1 MALVI
6 ESPRVRCARIQA
18 ETGNE
23 NDLKQ
28 EQRWLLAVLRP
39 ASNRGMPR
47 ETRLDRLTQLLHPA
61 TYTHEQLIQ
70 SLRQANQDVAKAAEL
85 VLTGAVAKPKPDT
98 RVVCIDDSDDDTPC
112 SATRPGKKRKVMDPA
127 GFMARLT
134 ENQEKLAPARKTGE
148 RPVQLRSMFTDPGET
163 TITYSQLPTL
173 TLHRSPIPA
182 SLASAL
188 FLEMMQ
194 EAATYQRH
202 EWFLAG
208 RKVLS
213 PHTSGYYHDGQLE
226 QEDSAASDGYWYAG
240 KKVDPAPRYPSLLGE
255 AAELI
260 TPFVNEVLSRRERLK
275 GEYAGEWR
283 ASFAAVNH
291 YQGAGSSVG
300 WHADQSTCTSD
311 VSPTSAHAFD
321 ARQISDHAQRS
332 SPSPSARHANSVSV
346 PCRTISPRRQTR
358 SGTRSGRTPSPSAT
372 TRSPSCTPARRN
384 CTSIPCRL
392 RPAVPWISSS
402 RRMMPPSDGSRQRI
416 ERGTRAGSISRSGS
430 TDRISDRTRAWV
442 RQEGSDRARPSVG
455 AVSPGALPTNCCQ
468 TQLIV
473 LFAS

>member
-6 ESPRVRCARIQA
+6 ESARVRCARIQA
-18 ETGNE
+18 ETCKECETGAALVVGCPE
-23 NDLKQ
+23 T
-28 EQRWLLAVLRP
+28 
-39 ASNRGMPR
+39 ASNRGEMPR

-98 RVVCIDDSDDDTPC
+98 RVVCIDDSDDDGAPY
-112 SATRPGKKRKVMDPA
+112 SATRPPKKRKVMDSA

-134 ENQEKLAPARKTGE
+134 ENQDKLAPARKTGE
-148 RPVQLRSMFTDPGET
+148 RPVQLRSMFTDPKET
-163 TITYSQLPTL
+163 TITYGQLPTL

-194 EAATYQRH
+194 EAATYERH

-226 QEDSAASDGYWYAG
+226 REDAAASDGYWYAG
-240 KKVDPAPRYPSLLGE
+240 KRVDPAPRYPSLLGE

-283 ASFAAVNH
+283 PSFAAVNH
-291 YQGAGSSVG
+291 YQGASSAVG
-300 WHADQSTCTSD
+300 WHADQSTCT
-311 VSPTSAHAFD
+311 
-321 ARQISDHAQRS
+321 
-332 SPSPSARHANSVSV
+332 PSN
-346 PCRTISPRRQTR
+346 
-358 SGTRSGRTPSPSAT
+358 
-372 TRSPSCTPARRN
+372 
-384 CTSIPCRL
+384 RL
-392 RPAVPWISSS
+392 THFCS
-402 RRMMPPSDGSRQRI
+402 R
-416 ERGTRAGSISRSGS
+416 
-430 TDRISDRTRAWV
+430 
-442 RQEGSDRARPSVG
+442 
-455 AVSPGALPTNCCQ
+455 
-468 TQLIV
+468 
-473 LFAS
+473 F